1 MKGFDKKGVSPVVA
15 TILLIA
21 LTVAAVG
28 IVAVILTNVGGVTPA
43 PAIMFGTPDA
53 YVGPD
58 SGGSDNS
65 AVIDLPITSGS
76 ISMMDLKV
84 YYTCYVENYLGSN
97 ANVTVTYVATFG
109 NDSDKSVASV
119 SPPAP
124 AEGVPSADVNGVYVR
139 YWGSPVR
146 SAGDKISFFFNSDNT
161 TDTTQLLPSAVGGA
175 VTVKLIHTPSNT
187 TIYEGTII
195 TKAKVW

>member
-76 ISMMDLKV
+76 TSMMDLKV